1 MPSYPFSPVF
11 HRKPV
16 ANLNFVELTSMI
28 DSFIRHIERERR
40 LSPHTVKN
48 YRRDLEQLLLFL
60 GVDGNGFDPAAVSV
74 DDLREW
80 IVSLSERGLKAT
92 SINRMISSGNSFYRY
107 LMKQGAVAKNPFL
120 KIGSLKTAGN
130 LPAYI
135 PEGRMNAIVE
145 ELSDHGNDVN
155 DFISAR
161 DALVVLFLYS
171 TGIRLAELTDINRR
185 DLSADNSSL
194 RVTGKGDKQRVL
206 PVIGLLRRR
215 IAEYLDIIKREKIC
229 ISGEKAL
236 FLNGKG
242 ERISRSEVYRIV
254 KEQLSLMGVQGKKS
268 PHVLRHTFAT
278 HLLNNGA
285 DIREIQELLGHSSL
299 KATQVYTHNS
309 IARLKEVYDT
319 AHPRARNEEHADK

>member
-1 MPSYPFSPVF
+1 
-11 HRKPV
+11 
-16 ANLNFVELTSMI
+16 MI
-28 DSFIRHIERERR
+28 DSFIRYIERERR

-48 YRRDLEQLLLFL
+48 YRRDLEQMLAFL
-60 GVDGNGFDPAAVSV
+60 KVDAAAFDPAAVSV

-80 IVSLSERGLKAT
+80 IVSLSERKLKPA
-92 SINRMISSGNSFYRY
+92 SVNRMISAGNSFYRY
-107 LMKQGAVAKNPFL
+107 LMRQGAVAQNPFL
-120 KIGSLKTAGN
+120 KITALKMPAN

-135 PEGRMNAIVE
+135 PEGRMNAIVK
-145 ELSDHGNDVN
+145 ELSEGADSGS
-155 DFISAR
+155 DFISVR
-161 DALVVLFLYS
+161 DSLVVLFLYA
-171 TGIRLAELTDINRR
+171 TGIRLAELTAINRR
-185 DLSADNSSL
+185 DLSADHSSL

-206 PVIGLLRRR
+206 PIVGLLRRR
-215 IAEYLDIIKREKIC
+215 IVEYLDIIKREKIC

-236 FLNGKG
+236 FLNGRG

-285 DIREIQELLGHSSL
+285 DIREIQELLGHTSL

-309 IARLKEVYDT
+309 IAQLKEVYDT
-319 AHPRARNEEHADK
+319 AHPRAKSKK